1 MKVIG
6 TAGHVDHGKS
16 RLILAI
22 TGINPDRL
30 KEEQEREMTIDL
42 GFAWLEASGKE
53 KIGIID
59 VPGHIDFI
67 DNMLAGVGAIDAAL
81 IVIAADEGIM
91 PQTREHLSILDLL
104 DIERAVVALTKIDL
118 IEDEEWLGLV
128 EEEISSML
136 AQTKLASSPI
146 IPVSSETGVGLERLV
161 MTIHDVLSESEA
173 RRNVGRPRLPID
185 RVFSISG
192 FGTVVTGT
200 LIDGDLNAGQEVVVL
215 PEGRKSRIRG
225 LQTHKQKIETA
236 VPGSRVA
243 ANLTGVEVG
252 ELERGDVVSIPGAY
266 SETRSVEV
274 HYRHLRDADTKLQH
288 NMKLKMFTGSSQRE
302 ARVRLLGCN
311 EIKPEE
317 TGWLQI
323 MLEKPIVAARGDH
336 YILRRPSPGTTLG
349 GGVIVEPH
357 PRRKRKRF
365 DEGNIKRLK
374 ELLKGK
380 PSDLLSQSLN
390 DLGPTRLAEAVRHAS
405 IEKEM
410 QDQAVRELSEKG
422 DLINLEDGQSGDT
435 PKMSALVVSRE
446 VWNDYIDRINQILG
460 LFHREN
466 TLRLGMPFEELKTR
480 LKISDKAKLF
490 YLILQR
496 AEDIGVIKID
506 QDRVALSGHEVVLT
520 KTQEKAKSEML
531 DVYKSKPYTTPSVK
545 ESIEMVGDDLY
556 QCLLETGELLQVSK
570 DVVLCYEDYQ
580 EMSDLIQKVIKREGS
595 ITVAE
600 VRDLFNT
607 SRKYALAVM
616 EHLDAVGITT
626 RKGDKR
632 VLA

>member
-16 RLILAI
+16 RLILAM

-42 GFAWLEASGKE
+42 GFAWLEVPGKE

-118 IEDEEWLGLV
+118 IEDEEWLELV
-128 EEEISSML
+128 NEEIRGML

-161 MTIHDVLSESEA
+161 MTIHDVLSESET
-173 RRNVGRPRLPID
+173 RKNVGRPRLPID

-192 FGTVVTGT
+192 FGTIVTGT
-200 LIDGDLNAGQEVVVL
+200 LVDGDLHAGQEVVVL

-225 LQTHKQKIETA
+225 LQTHKQKIDTA

-243 ANLTGVEVG
+243 VNLTGVEVG
-252 ELERGDVVSIPGAY
+252 ELKRGDVVSIPGEY
-266 SETRSVEV
+266 SVTRSVEV
-274 HYRHLRDADTKLQH
+274 HYRHLRDAGTKLQH

-302 ARVRLLGCN
+302 ARIRLLGCD
-311 EIKPEE
+311 EIKPGE

-323 MLEKPIVAARGDH
+323 MLEKPIVAERGDH

-349 GGVIVEPH
+349 GGVIIEPH
-357 PRRKRKRF
+357 PRRKRRRF
-365 DEGNIKRLK
+365 DEGNIRRLK
-374 ELLKGK
+374 ELLQGK

-390 DLGPTRLAEAVRHAS
+390 DLGPTKLAEAVRHAR
-405 IEKEM
+405 IEKER
-410 QDQAVRELSEKG
+410 QDQAVRELGEKG
-422 DLINLEDGQSGDT
+422 DLINLEDDQSGGT
-435 PKMSALVVSRE
+435 PKMNALVVSRQ

-460 LFHREN
+460 LFHRDN
-466 TLRLGMPFEELKTR
+466 TLRLGMPFEELKAR
-480 LKISDKAKLF
+480 LNLSNKLF
-490 YLILQR
+490 NLILRR
-496 AEDIGVIKID
+496 AEDLGAIKID
-506 QDRVALSGHEVVLT
+506 QDRVALSGHKTVLT
-520 KTQEKAKSEML
+520 KTQDKARSEIL
-531 DVYKSKPYTTPSVK
+531 DVFKSKPYATPSVK
-545 ESIEMVGDDLY
+545 ESIEVAGDDLY
-556 QCLLETGELLQVSK
+556 QYLLETGELLQVSK
-570 DVVLCYEDYQ
+570 DVVLRCEDYQ
-580 EMSDLIQKVIKREGS
+580 EMSDMIQKFLKEEGS

-600 VRDLFNT
+600 VRDLFKT

-632 VLA
+632 VLN